1 MSSAVSWS
9 VRPDDVAVLTIDQP
23 GRKVNVLTADL
34 LAALESAVGELAGQ
48 SSLRGLVIASG
59 KPGTFIAGADLN
71 AFAHAQPHDPAVR
84 RYLESGHRVFFAL
97 EDLPFPTCAAIDGAA
112 LGGGLE
118 LALAC
123 RFRIASTHPQVRL
136 GFPELQ
142 FGLIPGWG
150 GTQRLPRIVGHDAAL
165 RLIASGEILNASQAV
180 AMGLVTE
187 VVSGES
193 LMDAAVRR
201 VLAGVGGVWP
211 SSQAADALHR
221 LMAATRTLGL
231 RDGIARETETFLT
244 LVGSEESRTKI
255 AAFFAARGK

>member
-9 VRPDDVAVLTIDQP
+9 VRPDNVAVLTLDQP

-34 LAALESAVGELAGQ
+34 LAALESALGELACE
-48 SSLRGLVIASG
+48 SALRGLVIASG

-84 RYLESGHRVFFAL
+84 SYLESGHRVLFAL
-97 EDLPFPTCAAIDGAA
+97 EELPFPTCAAIDGAA

-150 GTQRLPRIVGHDAAL
+150 ATQRLPRIVGHDAAL
-165 RLIASGEILNASQAV
+165 RLIATGEILTARPAE
-180 AMGLVTE
+180 AIGLVNE
-187 VVSGES
+187 VVSCES
-193 LMDAAVRR
+193 LMDAAARR
-201 VLAGVGGVWP
+201 VLAPEGGVWP
-211 SSQAADALHR
+211 SGQADDALRR

-231 RDGIARETETFLT
+231 REGIARETETFLT
-244 LVGSEESRTKI
+244 LVGSEESRSKI
-255 AAFFAARGK
+255 AAFFASRGK